1 MSDSTHYRDIHP
13 VVISWRLTIVRWGGE
28 PLFFVGEGCISV
40 RLHASPG
47 GVLSVPG
54 PEDLV
59 PSFPRSGGSVV
70 VVSLPF
76 RGVSCSVPS
85 FSFSRFL
92 IERSLESGPCRLR
105 SL

>member
-28 PLFFVGEGCISV
+28 LLFFVGEGCISV

-59 PSFPRSGGSVV
+59 LSLPYSCGRRV

-76 RGVSCSVPS
+76 RGVSCSVLS
-85 FSFSRFL
+85 FPFPTF
-92 IERSLESGPCRLR
+92 PY
-105 SL
+105 